1 MKGRIYGGIVLAL
14 VCLASIGLI
23 FAFDTQE
30 AYQIVSTEGKIVYYT
45 CKVLAILMLVAVM
58 AYAFLRKNQ
67 RNLPILMYGLA
78 VLYQFLPL
86 GIRFLS
92 IGENPN
98 IIVSWL
104 LVSFVTILFIGVMLA
119 FEFIS
124 SKDGT
129 KSSE

>member
-30 AYQIVSTEGKIVYYT
+30 AYQIVSAEGKIVYYT
-45 CKVLAILMLVAVM
+45 CKILAILMLVAVM

-67 RNLPILMYGLA
+67 SNLPILMYALA

>member
-14 VCLASIGLI
+14 VCLASIGVL
-23 FAFDTQE
+23 FAVDTQE

>member
-67 RNLPILMYGLA
+67 SNLPILMYALA

>member
-23 FAFDTQE
+23 FVFDTQE

-67 RNLPILMYGLA
+67 RNLPILMYALA

-129 KSSE
+129 KSTE

>member
-129 KSSE
+129 KSTE

>member
-23 FAFDTQE
+23 FVFDTQE

-45 CKVLAILMLVAVM
+45 CKILAILMLVAVM